1 MGRTVGLRGS
11 ASEHAAEAR
20 RELVGLY
27 RCQGMSERRITE
39 RLAADG
45 VINAATG
52 EPYSLTTVAKDVSVL
67 VRRWRQ
73 ASGEATED
81 HLAICLAELN
91 EVKRQ
96 GFESGNLQAVL
107 GALKLEAR
115 LLGLEAPEKVAVSHA
130 GMPAITEMVVVCREY
145 GPDGEAGEAGEPV
158 EEPAAP
164 VW

>member
-1 MGRTVGLRGS
+1 MGRTRTVGLRGS

-45 VINAATG
+45 IVNAATG
-52 EPYSLTTVAKDVSVL
+52 EPYSLTTVAKDVSVM

-73 ASGEATED
+73 ASGEAMEN
-81 HLAICLAELN
+81 HVAEQLAQLN

-130 GMPAITEMVVVCREY
+130 GMPAITEMLVVCREY
-145 GPDGEAGEAGEPV
+145 GPDGEAGEPV

-164 VW
+164 AW